1 MPDVFL
7 SMHCHIVF
15 GTRDGQ
21 PLLGRA
27 VAERVAEQLAAITA
41 EQGVGLVAS
50 GIMPDHVHLL
60 VALDRLTS
68 VDDLVREVKSRSTE
82 WIRETLPDRG
92 RFAWQ
97 SGYGA
102 FSVSFSRLDEV
113 RQYVLEQEEHHRER
127 SFQQEFT
134 ALLRR
139 HELAHDDHFYWW

>member
-15 GTRDGQ
+15 GTKEGQ
-21 PLLGRA
+21 PTLGRA
-27 VAERVAEQLAAITA
+27 AGGRIGEQFAEIAAD
-41 EQGVGLVAS
+41 QGAQLVAS

-60 VALDRLTS
+60 VSLGRVTGI
-68 VDDLVREVKSRSTE
+68 DDLVRALKSRSADWVRDTF
-82 WIRETLPDRG
+82 RDQG

-102 FSVSFSRLDEV
+102 FSVSFSNLDRV
-113 RQYVLEQEEHHRER
+113 RDYVLDQERHHRQR
-127 SFQQEFT
+127 TFRQEFL

-139 HELAHDDHFYWW
+139 HQLAHDEHFYWW

>member
-15 GTRDGQ
+15 GVKDGQ
-21 PLLGRA
+21 PSLGVSA
-27 VAERVAEQLAAITA
+27 VERLAEQFTAIAA
-41 EQGVGLVAS
+41 EQDAHLIAS

-60 VALDRLTS
+60 VGMGRLTGI
-68 VDDLVREVKSRSTE
+68 DDLVRELKSRSTE
-82 WIRETLPDRG
+82 WIRQTLPDRG

-102 FSVSFSRLDEV
+102 FSVSFSNLDQV
-113 RQYVLEQEEHHRER
+113 RRYVLDQEEHHRDR
-127 SFQQEFT
+127 TFQEEFT